1 VDVESSNLAQTPSVA
16 ICFPVLPQISGAYG
30 IGNGITA
37 LLPSGEVCNG
47 FPLDQ
52 LPICIYIR
60 RMIKR
65 FFGRRLGCTGLHYQ
79 AHKYHCRNQPK
90 QQVLPNIQIASFET
104 GRFPKNVVYRSWMG
118 LFAHRCV
125 YSTDIRYIQTE

>member
-1 VDVESSNLAQTPSVA
+1 MDVESSNLAQTPSVA

-60 RMIKR
+60 MIKR
-65 FFGRRLGCTGLHYQ
+65 FSAAALMYHTLP
-79 AHKYHCRNQPK
+79 AHKYHCRNQTW
-90 QQVLPNIQIASFET
+90 AT
-104 GRFPKNVVYRSWMG
+104 GTEYTDCLRNRAFPKECIPFDG
-118 LFAHRCV
+118 LLCSLRHSA
-125 YSTDIRYIQTE
+125 DIRHIQTE